1 MYIWNCLKLLS
12 LKGYRTM
19 CFAYRKLQMHDYDDW
34 NEKYQSALKYTD
46 IGERNKS
53 VESIF
58 GEIEKDLYLAGGS
71 AVEDN
76 LQEVC
81 C

>member
-1 MYIWNCLKLLS
+1 
-12 LKGYRTM
+12 
-19 CFAYRKLQMHDYDDW
+19 MHDYDDW